1 MNKNVYSKLKEV
13 RKSRNMSIEEVAV
26 RCGVSGQTV
35 RNLENGTSVNPVVLS
50 LYLSLAK
57 NKDRAELLNMITER
71 GQ

>member
-57 NKDRAELLNMITER
+57 NKDRTELLNMITER
-71 GQ
+71 G